1 MSVFELWNI
10 KGGCEVKYSYR
21 KRKKVFRWLKM
32 IFSVENI
39 HQKEIDALSEL
50 YFDGVII

>member
-1 MSVFELWNI
+1 M
-10 KGGCEVKYSYR
+10 VKDDF
-21 KRKKVFRWLKM
+21 FRQ
-32 IFSVENI
+32 NI